1 MFSISELKANL
12 TVVRP
17 NIFYVNMTLP
27 GGIFT
32 QADSTTISKLKFRC
46 ESVELPGRTLATY
59 DDQSTGTTKKMA
71 YDVTYNDVLLN
82 LIVSEDMNERY
93 IFEKWIDK
101 IVSPSAHN
109 SSTNSGG
116 IVNYYKEYAAGTV
129 NIVQAAESG
138 STLCTYTLHNAYP
151 IQISGMNLNWAE
163 FDTYQRFSVTMT
175 YRYYTR
181 VFWNRLQ

>member
-1 MFSISELKANL
+1 MFSVAQLKANL
-12 TVVRP
+12 NIVRP
-17 NIFYVNMTLP
+17 NIFYVNLTLP
-27 GGIFT
+27 STIFT
-32 QADSTTISKLKFRC
+32 RTDSTTIEKLKFRC

-71 YDVTYNDVLLN
+71 YDVTYNDTLLN
-82 LIVSEDMNERY
+82 IIVSKDMNERY

-101 IVSPSAHN
+101 IVTPSSHN
-109 SSTNSGG
+109 AATNSGG
-116 IVNYYKEYAAGTV
+116 IVNYYKDYAAGTV
-129 NIVQAAESG
+129 DIVQADADG
-138 STLCTYTLHNAYP
+138 TDICTYTLHNAYP

-181 VFWNRLQ
+181 VFWTR